1 MTQKLAHTTILATS
15 VQKERGTMN
24 KQPELID
31 ADKLLEWI
39 NFEIAKKFPDDVR
52 QYEDGRRSVMTL
64 LKRRIEQGVFS
75 PDPIP
80 LPTIKP
86 GEDGLRIYLR
96 NTIDVM
102 TYEQMKSVAKGL
114 GLEVIDYD
122 RG

>member
-1 MTQKLAHTTILATS
+1 
-15 VQKERGTMN
+15 MN

-86 GEDGLRIYLR
+86 EDWVYH
-96 NTIDVM
+96 T
-102 TYEQMKSVAKGL
+102 KFKAKGQVKRISESGKRAYVIWINGAAPSFVDL
-114 GLEVIDYD
+114 KSLEVVSHD
-122 RG
+122 